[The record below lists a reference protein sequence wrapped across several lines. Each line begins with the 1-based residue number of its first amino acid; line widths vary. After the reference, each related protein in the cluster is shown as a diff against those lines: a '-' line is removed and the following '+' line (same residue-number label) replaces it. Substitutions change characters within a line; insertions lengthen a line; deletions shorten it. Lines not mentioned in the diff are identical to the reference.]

1 MNARDDVFHR
11 RAAQIPSSDGSG
23 EKRIAGENLRLR
35 LIVNRKTDAARRVAR
50 RMQYFDACVTHRDRV
65 AVVQIRV
72 QIDDARRLR
81 QANPV
86 RLHFER
92 AVQRQ
97 IGGMQHRPAAGSL
110 SQGAE
115 VADVVD
121 VRVRMQQMRGA
132 QIARLQPPQHL
143 VDAVAAVHDDG
154 LPAGLVRQDGAIAS
168 KRTDRKGF
176 EYHAPP
182 YAAAPR
188 AACRYPLVVDIQ
200 FDLAQVQARIAQI
213 AGGSPIAPQAPAP
226 ADASF
231 ATMLNANVAQGDAG
245 APAGPAAAM
254 QWPVAGEITSPFGER
269 KNPMGAG
276 DDFHPGLDIAA
287 DEGTPITA
295 ASAGR
300 VVSAGPDGGYGNLIV
315 VDDGNG
321 VTTRYGHCSQIFARV
336 GDAVM
341 PGQTIGAVGSTGHS
355 TGPHLHFE
363 VRVNGRPVDPAA
375 FIAN

>member
-1 MNARDDVFHR
+1 
-11 RAAQIPSSDGSG
+11 
-23 EKRIAGENLRLR
+23 
-35 LIVNRKTDAARRVAR
+35 
-50 RMQYFDACVTHRDRV
+50 
-65 AVVQIRV
+65 
-72 QIDDARRLR
+72 
-81 QANPV
+81 
-86 RLHFER
+86 
-92 AVQRQ
+92 
-97 IGGMQHRPAAGSL
+97 
-110 SQGAE
+110 
-115 VADVVD
+115 
-121 VRVRMQQMRGA
+121 
-132 QIARLQPPQHL
+132 
-143 VDAVAAVHDDG
+143 
-154 LPAGLVRQDGAIAS
+154 
-168 KRTDRKGF
+168 
-176 EYHAPP
+176 
-182 YAAAPR
+182 
-188 AACRYPLVVDIQ
+188 VVDIQ